1 MKTNDTFRLLSEE
14 QAGALL
20 GALVATLFMYDVC
33 QRALERFFG

>member
-1 MKTNDTFRLLSEE
+1 MKNSDTFRLLTEE

-20 GALVATLFMYDVC
+20 GLLVGSLFLWDVT